1 MATMLPIG
9 LELPGEPS
17 VPEMMATASLAEQLG
32 YESIWLTE
40 TRFTRDAV
48 TTTSAVATAT
58 HIGANRHRRHQSLH
72 ARRRADGC
80 HGRHLG

>member
-40 TRFTRDAV
+40 TRFTQGCRHHDLGGRDGYA
-48 TTTSAVATAT
+48 
-58 HIGANRHRRHQSLH
+58 H
-72 ARRRADGC
+72 ARELPPPSSIPSREAPC
-80 HGRHLG
+80 

>member
-40 TRFTRDAV
+40 TRFTRDAI
-48 TTTSAVATAT
+48 TTTCGGRDGYA
-58 HIGANRHRRHQSLH
+58 H
-72 ARRRADGC
+72 ARELPPPSSIPSREAPC
-80 HGRHLG
+80 